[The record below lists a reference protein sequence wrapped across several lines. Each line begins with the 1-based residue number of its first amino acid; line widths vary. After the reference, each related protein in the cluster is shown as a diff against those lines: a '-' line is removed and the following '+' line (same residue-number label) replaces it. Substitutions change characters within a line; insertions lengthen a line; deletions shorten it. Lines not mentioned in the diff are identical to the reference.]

1 MFTQKYMSI
10 STRKTSVSYLAL
22 SGILL
27 LHLLAFYPD
36 YTKGEQVDIGS
47 AQGFQAAWEQGGD
60 YKLPQDWFPKHIS
73 DRQDPAELELPLKEL
88 WRFGGFSKTMPFVL
102 GVEAYDDLVFLSYSI
117 PDPNSDPKSAR
128 KRAKSIVACKQ
139 LRTGET
145 VWSVAD
151 IGGRLACIPGHLL
164 VRSRDSILVLQTET
178 SRTVCEFPLDLNP
191 IETDALH
198 ERNTRSHP
206 KTP

>member
-151 IGGRLACIPGHLL
+151 IGGRLACIPGLAFRVIYWCGRGIQYL
-164 VRSRDSILVLQTET
+164 FSKPKPVGQYVNFRWIRWRSQIGTHR
-178 SRTVCEFPLDLNP
+178 
-191 IETDALH
+191 
-198 ERNTRSHP
+198 
-206 KTP
+206 K